1 MSDMSEEKE
10 DDSNVI
16 KISYRDFDLKII
28 DIDISKKNEIIVN
41 DNELNISE

>member
-1 MSDMSEEKE
+1 MSEEKE
-10 DDSNVI
+10 EDANVI

-28 DIDISKKNEIIVN
+28 DIDIYKKNEIIVN

>member
-1 MSDMSEEKE
+1 MSEEKE
-10 DDSNVI
+10 DNSNVI

>member
-1 MSDMSEEKE
+1 MTEEKE
-10 DDSNVI
+10 DTINVI
-16 KISYRDFDLKII
+16 KINYRDFDLKVI

>member
-1 MSDMSEEKE
+1 MSEEKE

>member
-10 DDSNVI
+10 DNSNVI